1 MQFTGSSL
9 VLPQVILA
17 GSVLQKSAEPGVSIW
32 LNKEYI
38 GKTTKEENGLV
49 IKDLVPGE
57 YNLRAAVQGY
67 NPTECIRAT
76 MDVKPVT
83 MAWMM
88 KVNRPPILK
97 AW

>member
-1 MQFTGSSL
+1 MKKIFYGLLCSL
-9 VLPQVILA
+9 LAASLFLPQVLLA
-17 GSVLQKSAEPGVSIW
+17 GSVLQKSAGPGVSIW

-57 YNLRAAVQGY
+57 YNLRA
-67 NPTECIRAT
+67 T

-88 KVNRPPILK
+88 KVNRPAILK

>member
-1 MQFTGSSL
+1 VQFTGSSL
-9 VLPQVILA
+9 FLPQVILA
-17 GSVLQKSAEPGVSIW
+17 GSVLQKSAESGVSIW
-32 LNKEYI
+32 LNKEDI

-49 IKDLVPGE
+49 INDLVPGE
-57 YNLRAAVQGY
+57 YNL
-67 NPTECIRAT
+67 RAT

-83 MAWMM
+83 MARMM

>member
-1 MQFTGSSL
+1 L
-9 VLPQVILA
+9 YKRRIERA
-17 GSVLQKSAEPGVSIW
+17 GSVLQISAEPGVSIW
-32 LNKEYI
+32 LNHEYI

-57 YNLRAAVQGY
+57 YNLRA
-67 NPTECIRAT
+67 T

>member
-1 MQFTGSSL
+1 MKKIFYGLLCSL
-9 VLPQVILA
+9 LTASLFLPQVLLA
-17 GSVLQKSAEPGVSIW
+17 GSVLQISAEPGVSIW
-32 LNKEYI
+32 PNKEYI

-57 YNLRAAVQGY
+57 YNLRA
-67 NPTECIRAT
+67 T
-76 MDVKPVT
+76 MGVKPVT

>member
-9 VLPQVILA
+9 FLPQVLLA

-57 YNLRAAVQGY
+57 YNLRA
-67 NPTECIRAT
+67 T

-83 MAWMM
+83 MAQNEH
-88 KVNRPPILK
+88 VHDIYILNNRL
-97 AW
+97 A